1 MKIRNLGILLIV
13 LVLLVF
19 GGCTPTEVQ
28 EENISDKVQIVTTLF
43 PQYDF
48 AKEIGQDKVEV
59 SLLLPPGVEAHSYEP
74 TPQDIVEIEEA
85 DLFIYTGEGME
96 PWAHK
101 TIEGI
106 NSDKL
111 KVVDSSKN
119 IELLSGHGGEA
130 FEWAGTFELK
140 PGMYTWSFAKVD
152 GEYADPEMDFA
163 IMPVENSEEA
173 TIEAAHEEGN
183 HIFEKESEVIKNG
196 GIISDDEG
204 LYRLIFDQTQDKT
217 EFIIDIQAEGTY
229 VVLTQHFPT
238 EFEVDEHF
246 LKDASGTDIEALGD
260 SHEDHAHGDEDEHAE
275 EGHHD
280 HDHGAFDPHI
290 WTDPLNAIIM
300 VDNVLEALIEVDPTN
315 ADFYN
320 ENAKIYKEELQIL
333 HQDLVDGLADVE
345 NRTIIYGGHFAF
357 GYFAHRY
364 DLEHVSPY
372 AGFAPDAE
380 PTPQKIAEMIDLMD
394 SLQVKTI
401 YYEEL
406 LDPKVSRVIA
416 SETGADM
423 ALLHGAHNVSKEE
436 LNKGVTYITIMREN
450 LERLKEGLNGK

>member
-1 MKIRNLGILLIV
+1 MLLH
-13 LVLLVF
+13 
-19 GGCTPTEVQ
+19 
-28 EENISDKVQIVTTLF
+28 
-43 PQYDF
+43 
-48 AKEIGQDKVEV
+48 
-59 SLLLPPGVEAHSYEP
+59 PGVEAHSYEP
-74 TPQDIVEIEEA
+74 TPQDIVKIEESN
-85 DLFIYTGEGME
+85 LFIYTGEGME

-106 NSDKL
+106 NSDNL

-119 IELLSGHGGEA
+119 IELLSGHGEEA

-152 GEYADPEMDFA
+152 GEYADPEMDFV
-163 IMPVENSEEA
+163 IIPVENSEEA

-183 HIFEKESEVIKNG
+183 HIFKKESETIKNG

-204 LYRLIFDQTQDKT
+204 LYQLIFDQSQDKT
-217 EFIIDIQAEGTY
+217 EFILDIQTEGTY

-246 LKDASGTDIEALGD
+246 LKDASGTNIEVLGD
-260 SHEDHAHGDEDEHAE
+260 SHEDHANEGHDHEEHAHGDEDEHVE
-275 EGHHD
+275 EGHHHE

-300 VDNVLEALIEVDPTN
+300 VDNILEALIEADPAN
-315 ADFYN
+315 ADFYK
-320 ENAKIYKEELQIL
+320 ENAKKYKEELQKL
-333 HQDLVDGLADVE
+333 HEDLVDELEDVE
-345 NRTIIYGGHFAF
+345 NRTIVYGGHFAF
-357 GYFAHRY
+357 GYFANRY

-372 AGFAPDAE
+372 SGFAPDAD
-380 PTPQKIAEMIDLMD
+380 PTPQKIAEMIDLMN
-394 SLQVKTI
+394 SLEVNTI

-406 LDPKVSRVIA
+406 LDPKVSRVIS

-423 ALLHGAHNVSKEE
+423 ALLHGAHNVSKKE
-436 LNKGVTYITIMREN
+436 LNEGITYISIMREN
-450 LERLKEGLNGK
+450 LERLKEGLNEK